1 MFEQLCRD
9 VPWKQRTGIRDGKW
23 ISWDHSCWCLALLS
37 RLFSSTLASWHR
49 SQTYTD
55 FQSLTGTQAWAGT
68 RQRGQGSV
76 FLAEDTARG
85 SQCVAEGGPSRRGRK
100 FGLAELWL
108 TCLSPLVFDHCS
120 LLQTV
125 PASLFLHR
133 SFQNLFFSDSVQ
145 HTFFLSSFYC
155 HSSFTR
161 SLL

>member
-1 MFEQLCRD
+1 M
-9 VPWKQRTGIRDGKW
+9 
-23 ISWDHSCWCLALLS
+23 
-37 RLFSSTLASWHR
+37 
-49 SQTYTD
+49 
-55 FQSLTGTQAWAGT
+55 
-68 RQRGQGSV
+68 GQGSV
-76 FLAEDTARG
+76 FLTEDTARG

-100 FGLAELWL
+100 FGLAGLWL

-133 SFQNLFFSDSVQ
+133 SFQNLFFSDSVW

-161 SLL
+161 SLLQLQHLQYSPELVKITWLGVGTTQATVPAIPKVVTGGRRCSSIESFLFFSWHIE

>member
-1 MFEQLCRD
+1 MILL
-9 VPWKQRTGIRDGKW
+9 
-23 ISWDHSCWCLALLS
+23 ISLFRLLFRS
-37 RLFSSTLASWHR
+37 KVAFAISEFSLILSSFLLILFFIILIHGS
-49 SQTYTD
+49 D
-55 FQSLTGTQAWAGT
+55 FLGTQAWAGT